1 MLDANS
7 ASVAVK
13 KIQEPAIKCVI
24 RSAEERLEEMAAY
37 KRIDQEFREYL
48 ETYYAG
54 HLSQASRDIVW
65 KLAYENGI
73 GDYYAGVEYCYKD
86 YAELDDELVATLK

>member
-7 ASVAVK
+7 ASAAVR
-13 KIQEPAIKCVI
+13 KIQEPAIQGVVRTK
-24 RSAEERLEEMAAY
+24 EERLVEMAAY
-37 KRIDQEFREYL
+37 QKVDQEFREYL